1 MELPEIKRV
10 TVAVVAYNEG
20 ATLDGILSDLKK
32 QTFPHALMEV
42 LLVDSASE
50 DDTKERMLSFSNG
63 NNCSSMG
70 FWDVRVLDN
79 PRRIQAAGWNVALS
93 EYRGDALIRIDAHAT
108 IASDFV
114 EKNVAVLNS
123 GECVC
128 GGSRPTVLAPGNDTP
143 WCETLHLAEESAFG
157 SSVASY
163 RRKPEAGYVNS
174 LFHGAYRRC
183 VLDEVGGFN
192 EGLLRTEDN
201 DFHYRIREAG
211 YRIRL
216 DPSIRSAQYVRSSLT
231 RMLKQKYGNGYWVGR
246 TVFVQPKCLEI
257 YHFAPFAFVLGMS
270 TFSFLGF
277 LMTWLP
283 LMTAGLSYVLAC
295 VLLSLK
301 VVVAAPDK
309 CLCMIFLPVV
319 FVGIHVSYGVGTVLG
334 IARGLFEKRSVFCVG
349 NEGDGTNG
357 RAAAGDAVKK
367 LRDVSIF

>member
-32 QTFPHALMEV
+32 QTFPRALMEV
-42 LLVDSASE
+42 LLVDGASE
-50 DDTKERMLSFSNG
+50 DDTKERMLSFASR

-70 FWDVRVLDN
+70 FWSVRILDN
-79 PRRIQAAGWNVALS
+79 PKRIQAAGWNVAIS

-114 EKNVAVLNS
+114 EKSVAVLNS

-128 GGSRPTVLAPGNDTP
+128 GGSRPTVLAPGSDTP

-163 RRKPEAGYVNS
+163 RRKPEARYVNS

-192 EGLLRTEDN
+192 EDLLRTEDN

-246 TVFVQPKCLEI
+246 TVFVQPKCLEFH
-257 YHFAPFAFVLGMS
+257 HFAPLVFVSGIAL
-270 TFSFLGF
+270 LALAGF
-277 LMTWLP
+277 LASWLP
-283 LMTAGLSYVLAC
+283 FVASGLLYAAVC
-295 VLLSLK
+295 VLLSAKAILGSERC
-301 VVVAAPDK
+301 
-309 CLCMIFLPVV
+309 CLHMILLPMVFLL
-319 FVGIHVSYGVGTVLG
+319 IHLSYGWGTAL
-334 IARGLFEKRSVFCVG
+334 GLFKGV
-349 NEGDGTNG
+349 
-357 RAAAGDAVKK
+357 VKK
-367 LRDVSIF
+367 GFGGEGNG